1 MEELSLFTYKE
12 AVELILGFYTY
23 TSGFWEDELEKVP
36 EAKRFVEMGYAK
48 KDEEYNDLYVL
59 AENGEQSL
67 HEYIKNISESFI
79 SYMKTK
85 GFESSF
91 KDTERW
97 FKDEL
102 GLDTDEDGEFIAWYI
117 CGNLRHYGYRV
128 GKCYSRH
135 KGEFYQLER
144 I

>member
-23 TSGFWEDELEKVP
+23 TLGFWEDELEKVP
-36 EAKRFVEMGYAK
+36 EAKQFVEMGYAK
-48 KDEEYNDLYVL
+48 KDEEYDDLYVL
-59 AENGEQSL
+59 AERGEQIL
-67 HEYIKNISESFI
+67 HKYIKNISESFI
-79 SYMKTK
+79 AYMKTK
-85 GFESSF
+85 NFESSL

-97 FKDEL
+97 FKNKC
-102 GLDTDEDGEFIAWYI
+102 GLDTDEDGRDIAWYI

-128 GKCYSRH
+128 GKCYSVH
-135 KGEFYQLER
+135 KGEFYQLEK

>member
-1 MEELSLFTYKE
+1 
-12 AVELILGFYTY
+12 
-23 TSGFWEDELEKVP
+23 
-36 EAKRFVEMGYAK
+36 MGYAK

-59 AENGEQSL
+59 AENGEQIL
-67 HEYIKNISESFI
+67 HEYIKNISGRFI

-85 GFESSF
+85 VFESSF

-97 FKDEL
+97 CKDEL

-128 GKCYSRH
+128 GKCYSRR

>member
-23 TSGFWEDELEKVP
+23 TLGFWEDELEKVP
-36 EAKRFVEMGYAK
+36 EAKRFIEMGYAK
-48 KDEEYNDLYVL
+48 KDAEYDDLYVL
-59 AENGEQSL
+59 AEKGEQIL
-67 HEYIKNISESFI
+67 HKYIKNISEKFI
-79 SYMKTK
+79 AYMKVK
-85 GFESSF
+85 NFESSF

-97 FKDEL
+97 FKNEW
-102 GLDTDEDGEFIAWYI
+102 GLDTDEDGRDIAWYI

-128 GKCYSRH
+128 GKCYSSH
-135 KGEFYQLER
+135 KGEFYQIER